1 MRGMPPDRFYSD
13 RSARAKLRFTG
24 PQRAWFLHQVLTH
37 SFEDIAPGQARE
49 AAMLTPHG
57 RMMGYLETV
66 ATEDSVLAHFEP
78 ELRTDLKEALARYVF
93 ATRVEISDVTEA
105 MGLVLV
111 AGEGWQET
119 ARSLSAV
126 SHPTRSL
133 GIPAVYLWVERDD
146 VARLL
151 ERLED
156 AGFRNAAEEDLE
168 AIRIANGIPRWGREM
183 TPKTLPQEAG
193 IDEFAVHYD
202 KGCYLG
208 QEAMAKIHF
217 RGRVNRRLR
226 RLRAGG
232 SLRPGDEVTSDG
244 RPVGSVTSVSNTSA
258 LAILRRE
265 VERDAVV
272 HAGAVE
278 ATVVD

>member
-1 MRGMPPDRFYSD
+1 MSPDRFYSD

-24 PQRAWFLHQVLTH
+24 PQRAWFLHQVLSQ

-57 RMMGYLETV
+57 RMIAYLEAV
-66 ATEDSVLAHFEP
+66 ATEDSLLAHFEP
-78 ELRTDLKEALARYVF
+78 ELRTELTEALGRYVF
-93 ATRVEISDVTEA
+93 ATRVEIEDVTEE

-111 AGEGWQET
+111 AGEGWEEAAQ
-119 ARSLSAV
+119 SLNAT

-133 GIPAVYLWVERDD
+133 GIAAAYLWVPSPD
-146 VARLL
+146 VGRVE
-151 ERLED
+151 ERLQGL
-156 AGFRNAAEEDLE
+156 GFRRATEEQLE
-168 AIRIANGIPRWGREM
+168 AIRIANGVPRWGREM

-226 RLRAGG
+226 RLRVGG
-232 SLRPGDEVTSDG
+232 PLHPGDEVTSEG
-244 RPVGSVTSVSNTSA
+244 RSVGRVTSASSRDA

-272 HAGAVE
+272 HAGAIE

>member
-1 MRGMPPDRFYSD
+1 MKGMPPDRFYSD

-24 PQRAWFLHQVLTH
+24 PQRAWFLHQVLTQ

-57 RMMGYLETV
+57 RMIGYLETV

-78 ELRTDLKEALARYVF
+78 ELRTDLKETLARYVF

-111 AGEGWQET
+111 TGEGWQEA
-119 ARSLSAV
+119 ARSLNSMT
-126 SHPTRSL
+126 HPTRSL

-193 IDEFAVHYD
+193 IDELAVHYD

-226 RLRAGG
+226 RLRVGG
-232 SLRPGDEVTSDG
+232 TLRPGDELTSDG

-272 HAGAVE
+272 HGGAVE

>member
-1 MRGMPPDRFYSD
+1 MSPDRFYSD

-24 PQRAWFLHQVLTH
+24 PQRAWFLHQVLSQ
-37 SFEDIAPGQARE
+37 SFEDIAPGQERE
-49 AAMLTPHG
+49 AAMLTAHG
-57 RMMGYLETV
+57 RMIGYLETV
-66 ATEDSVLAHFEP
+66 ATEDSLLAHFEP
-78 ELRTDLKEALARYVF
+78 ELRMDLKETLARYVF
-93 ATRVEISDVTEA
+93 ATRVEIEDVTEA
-105 MGLVLV
+105 MALVLV
-111 AGEGWQET
+111 TGEGWEET
-119 ARSLSAV
+119 ARSLNTT

-133 GIPAVYLWVERDD
+133 GIPAAYLWVERDD

-151 ERLED
+151 ERLENT
-156 AGFRNAAEEDLE
+156 GFRHVAEDHLE

-232 SLRPGDEVTSDG
+232 TLRPGDEVTSEG
-244 RPVGSVTSVSNTSA
+244 RPVGSVTSASSTSA

-278 ATVVD
+278 AIVVD